1 MYPPVFQLLRANA
14 RVIEILGDPP
24 RVYRRGYAPQ
34 GAPRAPYVTW
44 LVVSGIPENTLSETP
59 SKDRMTVQ
67 IDCWADKDKDAEIL
81 AIAVR
86 DALEP
91 HAHMTGQP
99 IDGREL
105 ETKLWRNS
113 LDFDF
118 FVDRPMVEPTS

>member
-1 MYPPVFQLLRANA
+1 MYPPVFHLLRASS
-14 RVIEILGDPP
+14 RVLEIVGDPP
-24 RVYRRGYAPQ
+24 AIYRRGYAPQ
-34 GAPRAPYVTW
+34 NKLRTYVTW
-44 LVVSGIPENTLSETP
+44 YIVSGVPENSLSETP

-67 IDCWADKDKDAEIL
+67 LDCWADTDREAEIL

-86 DALEP
+86 DAIEP

-113 LDFDF
+113 LEFDF
-118 FVDRPMVEPTS
+118 FVDRPTVEPTS